1 MPASSSLVKLG
12 TADQLSCSSCGP
24 RWDSLLEGGDPVA
37 TSSAPAV
44 EVVDVEEAK
53 AKGVMV
59 CSGFP

>member
-1 MPASSSLVKLG
+1 M
-12 TADQLSCSSCGP
+12 
-24 RWDSLLEGGDPVA
+24 EGGDPVA